1 MSSSSTNQGSTTA
14 HFEARRMEVR
24 EILRVAEE
32 KRQVLLKGLEDDERE
47 LKEMARDEKNSIQ
60 RAREELERDLAD
72 DREILSTLTV
82 LLDASRTGGPSSSEL
97 ERRISLVRRCA
108 DLAERVMNW
117 ELKDGGIKR
126 RLEIQEAKI
135 REERAKVEGYEGDFR
150 MAARLFGLGDGE
162 GSA

>member
-1 MSSSSTNQGSTTA
+1 
-14 HFEARRMEVR
+14 MEVR

-97 ERRISLVRRCA
+97 ERCISLVQRCT

-117 ELKDGGIKR
+117 ELKDGGIQR
-126 RLEIQEAKI
+126 QLEIQEAKI
-135 REERAKVEGYEGDFR
+135 REERAKVEAFKGDF
-150 MAARLFGLGDGE
+150 
-162 GSA
+162 